1 MTLGRIA
8 VWVAGAAVFAGYVA
22 LVAWPLMVR
31 DLAYVA
37 RWWLR

>member
-1 MTLGRIA
+1 MIRTAMWA
-8 VWVAGAAVFAGYVA
+8 VGALVVAAFAA
-22 LVAWPLMVR
+22 LVAGPLMVR